1 MKQQQSITSLPASP
15 RDERRTRMIRYS
27 VTMTIRLVCLICV
40 FFVQGTWWMLVF
52 GVGAIVLPYFAVILA
67 NAGNGGGTPLASATI
82 KPVGV
87 VAIPDATS
95 PRDFGGRPE

>member
-15 RDERRTRMIRYS
+15 RDERRSRMIRYS

-40 FFVQGTWWMLVF
+40 FFVSGWWMLIF
-52 GVGAIVLPYFAVILA
+52 GLGAVVLPYFAVILA
-67 NAGNGGGTPLASATI
+67 NAGNAGGTQLSTASL
-82 KPVGV
+82 KPGGV
-87 VAIPDATS
+87 VAIPEGTA